1 MTMKKMMLLVAAL
14 MMAFGANAQQDT
26 RREWLGTFSSI
37 SLSGDMK
44 VTLVALEEGGQPMMI
59 VKAEDRELS
68 KLKYT
73 INNKGELSVRES
85 TNRKRTVRTEIE
97 IHFVNLDAIEVSGSD
112 VEVKGLIEAP
122 IFDIAVSNGGFFKA
136 EIDTQDL
143 MINATGQ
150 STIDIDGR
158 ARYLIVDATVAKIDL
173 RELETMSS
181 EIQATQRGEVSV
193 CCTERLAA
201 TATLGGTI
209 FYRGNPSILR
219 ASSKMLGS
227 SINSIE

>member
-1 MTMKKMMLLVAAL
+1 MKKMIILAAAI
-14 MMAFGANAQQDT
+14 MMAFVANAQQDT
-26 RREWLGTFSSI
+26 RREWLGNFSSI
-37 SLSGDMK
+37 SLNGDMK
-44 VTLVALEEGGQPMMI
+44 VTLVPIEEGGQPMMI

-97 IHFVNLDAIEVSGSD
+97 IHFTAVDAIEISSSD
-112 VEVKGLIEAP
+112 VEVNGLIAAP
-122 IFDIAVSNGGFFKA
+122 IFDVTVSNGGFFKA

-173 RELETMSS
+173 RELETMSA
-181 EIQATQRGEVSV
+181 EVQAAQRGEVSV
-193 CCTERLAA
+193 FCTERLAA
-201 TATLGGTI
+201 TANLGGTV

-219 ASSKMLGS
+219 ANSKLLGS

>member
-1 MTMKKMMLLVAAL
+1 MKKMMLLVAAL
-14 MMAFGANAQQDT
+14 MMAVVANAQKDT
-26 RREWLGTFSSI
+26 RREWLGNFSSI
-37 SLSGDMK
+37 SLNGDMK
-44 VTLVALEEGGQPMMI
+44 VTLVPIEEGGQPMMI
-59 VKAEDRELS
+59 VKAEDSELS

-73 INNKGELSVRES
+73 INDKGELSVRES

-97 IHFVNLDAIEVSGSD
+97 IHFATVDAIEVAGSD
-112 VEVKGLIEAP
+112 VEVKGLIAAP
-122 IFDIAVSNGGFFKA
+122 IFDVKVSNGGFFKT

-158 ARYLIVDATVAKIDL
+158 ARYLKVDDTMAKIDL
-173 RELETMSS
+173 RELETMSA
-181 EIQATQRGEVSV
+181 EVLATQRGEVSV
-193 CCTERLAA
+193 YCTERLSA
-201 TATLGGTI
+201 TATLGATV

-219 ASSKMLGS
+219 ANSKLLGS

>member
-1 MTMKKMMLLVAAL
+1 MKKIMLLMATFL
-14 MMAFGANAQQDT
+14 MAYCAQAQNDG

-37 SLSGDMK
+37 SLIGDMK
-44 VTLVALEEGGQPMMI
+44 VTLVPIEEGGQPMMI

-85 TNRKRTVRTEIE
+85 NNRKRLIRTEIE
-97 IHFVNLDAIEVSGSD
+97 IHFVAVDAIEVSGSD
-112 VEVKGLIEAP
+112 VEVKGTIEAP
-122 IFDIAVSNGGFFKA
+122 IFDVKVSNNGFFKA

-143 MINATGQ
+143 MIKASGQ

-158 ARYLIVDATVAKIDL
+158 ARYLIADATVAKLDL
-173 RELETMSS
+173 RELETMSA
-181 EIQATQRGEVSV
+181 EVQAAQRGEISLF
-193 CCTERLAA
+193 CTERLAA
-201 TATLGGTI
+201 TANLGGTV

-219 ASSKMLGS
+219 ANSKLLGS

>member
-1 MTMKKMMLLVAAL
+1 MTMKKMMLLVAAI
-14 MMAFGANAQQDT
+14 MVAFGANAQQDT
-26 RREWLGTFSSI
+26 RREWLGNFSSI
-37 SLSGDMK
+37 SLTGDMK
-44 VTLVALEEGGQPMMI
+44 VTLVALEEGGQPIMI

-97 IHFVNLDAIEVSGSD
+97 IHFVNIDAIEVSGSD

-122 IFDIAVSNGGFFKA
+122 IFDVAVSNGGFFKA

-181 EIQATQRGEVSV
+181 EVQATQRGEVSV
-193 CCTERLAA
+193 YCTERLAA
-201 TATLGGTI
+201 TATLGGTV

>member
-1 MTMKKMMLLVAAL
+1 MKKMMLLVAAL
-14 MMAFGANAQQDT
+14 MMAVVANAQKDT
-26 RREWLGTFSSI
+26 RREWLGNFSSI
-37 SLSGDMK
+37 SLNGDMK
-44 VTLVALEEGGQPMMI
+44 VTLVPIEEGGQPMMI
-59 VKAEDRELS
+59 MKAEDSELS

-85 TNRKRTVRTEIE
+85 TNRTRTVRTEIE
-97 IHFVNLDAIEVSGSD
+97 IHFATVDAIEVAGSD
-112 VEVKGLIEAP
+112 VEVKGLIATP
-122 IFDIAVSNGGFFKA
+122 IFDVKVSNGGFFKT

-158 ARYLIVDATVAKIDL
+158 ARYLKVDDTMAKIDL
-173 RELETMSS
+173 RELETMSA
-181 EIQATQRGEVSV
+181 EVLATQRGEVSV
-193 CCTERLAA
+193 YCTERLSA
-201 TATLGGTI
+201 TATLGATV

-219 ASSKMLGS
+219 ANSKLLGS

>member
-1 MTMKKMMLLVAAL
+1 MKKMMLLVAAF
-14 MMAFGANAQQDT
+14 MMAVVANAQKDT
-26 RREWLGTFSSI
+26 RREWLGNFSSI
-37 SLSGDMK
+37 SLNGDMK
-44 VTLVALEEGGQPMMI
+44 VTLVPIEEGGQPMMI
-59 VKAEDRELS
+59 VKAEDSELS

-73 INNKGELSVRES
+73 INDKGELSVRES

-97 IHFVNLDAIEVSGSD
+97 IHFATVDAIEVAGSD
-112 VEVKGLIEAP
+112 VEVKGLIAAP
-122 IFDIAVSNGGFFKA
+122 IFDVKVSNGGFFKT

-158 ARYLIVDATVAKIDL
+158 ARYLKVDDTMAKIDL
-173 RELETMSS
+173 RELETMSA
-181 EIQATQRGEVSV
+181 EVLATQRGEVSV
-193 CCTERLAA
+193 YCTERLSA
-201 TATLGGTI
+201 TATLGATV

-219 ASSKMLGS
+219 ANSKLLGS

>member
-1 MTMKKMMLLVAAL
+1 MKKIMLLMATLL
-14 MMAFGANAQQDT
+14 MAYCAQAQNDS

-37 SLSGDMK
+37 SLIGDMK
-44 VTLVALEEGGQPMMI
+44 VTLVPIEEGGQPMMI

-85 TNRKRTVRTEIE
+85 NNRKRLTRTEIE
-97 IHFVNLDAIEVSGSD
+97 IHFVAVDAIEVSGSD
-112 VEVKGLIEAP
+112 VEVKGTIEAP
-122 IFDIAVSNGGFFKA
+122 IFDVKVSNNGFFKA

-143 MINATGQ
+143 MIKASGQ

-158 ARYLIVDATVAKIDL
+158 ARYLIADATVAKLDL
-173 RELETMSS
+173 RELETMSA
-181 EIQATQRGEVSV
+181 EVQAAQRGEISLF
-193 CCTERLAA
+193 CTERLAA
-201 TATLGGTI
+201 TANLGGTV

-219 ASSKMLGS
+219 ANSKLLGS